1 MTPVLVDA
9 AAGLI
14 AGTVPTIGISSTSR
28 TMPSAMV
35 LAVLQAMQIRRGWY
49 LSAMRPS
56 RPHTRAATSASLL
69 VP

>member
-1 MTPVLVDA
+1 MPLRVCS

-35 LAVLQAMQIRRGWY
+35 EAVLQAMQISRGEKR
-49 LSAMRPS
+49 SAMRPNS
-56 RPHTRAATSASLL
+56 PQTRAATSASVLG
-69 VP
+69 P